1 MGGTSTDAAL
11 ETADVVLM
19 GDDLSRLPLL
29 LRLGRKSIRIIRQ
42 NIAIALSL
50 KLLFLLLSVAGVAT
64 LWMAVL
70 ADDGAALVVI
80 FNGLR
85 MLSVEKDT

>member
-1 MGGTSTDAAL
+1 MGVNGSDAAL

-19 GDDLSRLPLL
+19 GDDLSKLPTLIGL
-29 LRLGRKSIRIIRQ
+29 SRKAMSIVKQ
-42 NIAIALSL
+42 NIVIALSL
-50 KLLFLLLSVAGVAT
+50 KLLFLILSIGGVAS

-80 FNGLR
+80 LNGLR
-85 MLSVEKDT
+85 VLSLKEDV